1 MSTVY
6 SPTPESEYLSNFT
19 NFLSFLY
26 KVLDYLFD
34 IFDDYLDDLLD
45 MSIHYLNYLSFTVI
59 FLEYGSKFFN
69 LRFNTVYS
77 FIINVI
83 IQSLICISLLVKFN
97 PFHPKIKIS
106 ELDKKLIFSAALY
119 LIINLFRYTYS
130 YISAAQARQRERN
143 LKKDLE
149 KEKNKKKEL
158 EKEKNKKKELE
169 KEKNKKN

>member
-6 SPTPESEYLSNFT
+6 SPTPESGYFSNIT
-19 NFLSFLY
+19 NFLSYLY

-45 MSIHYLNYLSFTVI
+45 LSIHYLNYLSFAVI

-119 LIINLFRYTYS
+119 LVINLFRYTYT

-143 LKKDLE
+143 LKKKLE
-149 KEKNKKKEL
+149 EGKNKKKEL
-158 EKEKNKKKELE
+158 EKEKKKKELE

>member
-6 SPTPESEYLSNFT
+6 SPTPESGYLSNIT

-45 MSIHYLNYLSFTVI
+45 MSIHYLNYLSFAVI
-59 FLEYGSKFFN
+59 FLEYGSTLFN
-69 LRFNTVYS
+69 LKFNTVYS
-77 FIINVI
+77 FIVNVI
-83 IQSLICISLLVKFN
+83 IQSLISISLLVKFN

-119 LIINLFRYTYS
+119 LVINLFRYVYS
-130 YISAAQARQRERN
+130 YVSEAQARQRER
-143 LKKDLE
+143 
-149 KEKNKKKEL
+149 NKKKEL
-158 EKEKNKKKELE
+158 EKEKN
-169 KEKNKKN
+169 